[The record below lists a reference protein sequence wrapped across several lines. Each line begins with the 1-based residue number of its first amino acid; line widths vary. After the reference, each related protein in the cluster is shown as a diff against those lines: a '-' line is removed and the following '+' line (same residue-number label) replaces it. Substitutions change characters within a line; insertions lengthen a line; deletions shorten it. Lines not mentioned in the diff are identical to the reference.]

1 MPIGAR
7 LAAAAAATA
16 AEATPAKIWRGP
28 PSSLR
33 VTPTTKAPPIRI
45 SRLSHSLSHQ
55 PHIRQLQRTGHSLPH
70 STYLRSCSSSL
81 AAYSISFPP
90 TTALTVWR
98 SHTTKSTST
107 KMAAPREW
115 TAQEVRD
122 TFLKFFEERGHT
134 FGESVPFHHDCCS
147 YAASSEANT
156 SILCGLISL

>member
-7 LAAAAAATA
+7 ITAAAATA

-28 PSSLR
+28 PSSFR
-33 VTPTTKAPPIRI
+33 VIPTTKAPPIRI

-55 PHIRQLQRTGHSLPH
+55 PHIRRLQCTAHSLPRL
-70 STYLRSCSSSL
+70 TYFRSCSSSL
-81 AAYSISFPP
+81 AAYSISSPP
-90 TTALTVWR
+90 TTALTVRR

-134 FGESVPFHHDCCS
+134 FGESIPFQYDWYS

-156 SILCGLISL
+156 LILCGLIPL